1 MASEEDII
9 GRSEVEAAATGD
21 PDGAADVGST
31 QATCGSDESTGTLPE
46 GPDPYFCEFG
56 RLVYSCPQCGWYDD
70 CPTSVPTCPQCRCF
84 DEGGLVLKGHCEG
97 KGRPHK
103 AADHRLT
110 PTKIGRALDITD
122 EASPRKRRR
131 QIADTPPKEPVGV
144 EHLVILKPKMV
155 DKDKEELTEIRK
167 EISDLLSDLFANRR

>member
-1 MASEEDII
+1 MASEEDIV
-9 GRSEVEAAATGD
+9 GLREVEAAATGD

-46 GPDPYFCEFG
+46 GPDPYFCELG

-70 CPTSVPTCPQCRCF
+70 CPTSVPACPRFCCF
-84 DEGGLVLKGHCEG
+84 VEGVFVLKGHCEG

-131 QIADTPPKEPVGV
+131 QIADTPPKEPVG
-144 EHLVILKPKMV
+144 EGRAHQSTCQFQQLRRQRSE
-155 DKDKEELTEIRK
+155 KDRCRFF
-167 EISDLLSDLFANRR
+167 S

>member
-1 MASEEDII
+1 MASKEAYIH
-9 GRSEVEAAATGD
+9 SLNEVEAAATGD
-21 PDGAADVGST
+21 PDGAADVGNT

-46 GPDPYFCEFG
+46 STDPYFGELG

-70 CPTSVPTCPQCRCF
+70 CPTSVPACPQCRCF

-131 QIADTPPKEPVGV
+131 QIADTPPKEPVGD
-144 EHLVILKPKMV
+144 ENFFNMKQKLV
-155 DKDKEELTEIRK
+155 DKAKEELTEIQENERHQHMPQ
-167 EISDLLSDLFANRR
+167 